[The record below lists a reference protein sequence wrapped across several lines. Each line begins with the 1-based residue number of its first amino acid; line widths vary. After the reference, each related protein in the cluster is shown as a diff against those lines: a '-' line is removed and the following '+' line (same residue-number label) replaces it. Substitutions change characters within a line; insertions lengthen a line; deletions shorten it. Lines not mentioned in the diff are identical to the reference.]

1 MQLVP
6 GVTGLSS
13 GNAPA
18 QATRFPERR
27 VVGLLFALIVTMML
41 TLSGSVLWDLGL
53 NYSGVTGAV
62 ASKIHPASYLAFVTL
77 GLLVI
82 ARRNPASFFV
92 SLLTHRA
99 GTLVFLA
106 ATALLGLVIVLDER
120 KGIAT
125 VFDTYLLAIALSL
138 IVAELNG
145 RQLGRVEGIIHLLLA
160 ANALLALVE
169 YAMDYRVFPNRYE
182 GVEFD
187 WDRRST
193 GLLGH
198 PLEAAQMTGSYLM
211 VLIAGGGPSMPKLL
225 RLPAILLQLSALVP
239 FGGRT
244 ALVTALALMT
254 LWLGSRMVG
263 LMRGRRFSVP
273 AAAATAA
280 LVPILGLIVGVF
292 ASGGFFNI
300 VLDRFTSDGGSAST
314 RVEMF
319 EVFEYLSWHDIL
331 MGASPDYIDSIRRT
345 HGLEWGVENPIV
357 RLLLYQGA
365 AITAFLI
372 AGFVMFLLDIA
383 RRLRPGAAMPFIF
396 FLVVVNSYE
405 SISNKSIMLGLFVVL
420 LMVMFR
426 PLEEGPQPARG
437 AQSS

>member
-62 ASKIHPASYLAFVTL
+62 ASKIHPASYLAFVML

-125 VFDTYLLAIALSL
+125 VFDTYLLAITLSL

-145 RQLGRVEGIIHLLLA
+145 RQLGRVEWIIHLLLA
-160 ANALLALVE
+160 ANALLALFE
-169 YAMDYRVFPNRYE
+169 YAMNYRVFPNRYE
-182 GVEFD
+182 G
-187 WDRRST
+187 S
-193 GLLGH
+193 
-198 PLEAAQMTGSYLM
+198 S
-211 VLIAGGGPSMPKLL
+211 
-225 RLPAILLQLSALVP
+225 
-239 FGGRT
+239 
-244 ALVTALALMT
+244 
-254 LWLGSRMVG
+254 
-263 LMRGRRFSVP
+263 
-273 AAAATAA
+273 
-280 LVPILGLIVGVF
+280 
-292 ASGGFFNI
+292 
-300 VLDRFTSDGGSAST
+300 
-314 RVEMF
+314 
-319 EVFEYLSWHDIL
+319 
-331 MGASPDYIDSIRRT
+331 SI
-345 HGLEWGVENPIV
+345 GIG
-357 RLLLYQGA
+357 
-365 AITAFLI
+365 
-372 AGFVMFLLDIA
+372 A
-383 RRLRPGAAMPFIF
+383 RRGCSGIR
-396 FLVVVNSYE
+396 S
-405 SISNKSIMLGLFVVL
+405 K
-420 LMVMFR
+420 R
-426 PLEEGPQPARG
+426 RR
-437 AQSS
+437 